1 MFSAPLEMN
10 FHVKLIWKTS
20 GQHMLTKISLRA
32 PKDVKKSKN
41 GPLAGCSTENSW
53 NRTSANIENTDMI
66 HIDVL
71 LKFIIEE
78 NFNKRYLFWILC
90 EWRTVSN
97 NIRMSCKSFWNNIEI
112 IYWFHL
118 EKIIFSYFDLFGYM

>member
-1 MFSAPLEMN
+1 MFSAPLEVN

-32 PKDVKKSKN
+32 PKYVKKSKN
-41 GPLAGCSTENSW
+41 GPLAGCSTENSC

-71 LKFIIEE
+71 LLL
-78 NFNKRYLFWILC
+78 KRTLTK
-90 EWRTVSN
+90 R
-97 NIRMSCKSFWNNIEI
+97 
-112 IYWFHL
+112 
-118 EKIIFSYFDLFGYM
+118 